1 MKAKKRKL
9 HPKIERLFKALEL
22 NYDKNKLNNSFDI
35 RESEILKSDLV
46 NEFRYKNNV
55 IVRLGIAC
63 IAIFDNN
70 TEYLYL
76 VGYNDGKRT
85 IECRKG

>member
-9 HPKIERLFKALEL
+9 QPKIERLFKALEL

-55 IVRLGIAC
+55 IVRLGIVC
-63 IAIFDNN
+63 IAIFDNK

-76 VGYNDGKRT
+76 VGYNNGKRT